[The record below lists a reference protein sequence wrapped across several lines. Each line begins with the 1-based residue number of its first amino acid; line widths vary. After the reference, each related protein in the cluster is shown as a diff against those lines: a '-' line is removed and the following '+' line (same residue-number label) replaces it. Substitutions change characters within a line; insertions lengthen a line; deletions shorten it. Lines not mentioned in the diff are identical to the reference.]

1 MRAQTVKAIL
11 FRLFLCFYANENWSS
26 STCSRCLHD
35 TGDVQRLVECDGGR
49 DKRCAKCG
57 TLYRDPN
64 AAVNITA
71 SAWCFVQHG
80 VWHPLTR
87 DSDYEAAQ
95 RSQGWSALP
104 SPSAGTGTGT
114 PKRVP
119 RAAAPAAAPAQA
131 SLGPV
136 PVLALAAAY
145 TKPSTGNVSQLR
157 RAEV

>member
-1 MRAQTVKAIL
+1 MKAIL

-26 STCSRCLHD
+26 STCSRCLRG

-71 SAWCFVQHG
+71 SAWCFVRHG

-87 DSDYEAAQ
+87 STAEEEKRRAHCGSGLPTGAAYLQ
-95 RSQGWSALP
+95 HARLALSAAGAP
-104 SPSAGTGTGT
+104 ATAPVQASPGPA
-114 PKRVP
+114 PVP
-119 RAAAPAAAPAQA
+119 VPVQALLVPAAAA
-131 SLGPV
+131 S
-136 PVLALAAAY
+136 
-145 TKPSTGNVSQLR
+145 TTSSSKRR
-157 RAEV
+157 RAGGSA